1 MHSHDR
7 LLALWNALTAYVL
20 APLVVFSVVLGWPG
34 LVQLTLTLLMGIAAF
49 APQAVLART
58 RRR

>member
-7 LLALWNALTAYVL
+7 MLAFWNALAAYVL
-20 APLVVFSVVLGWPG
+20 APLVMLSVVVGWPG
-34 LVQLTLTLLMGIAAF
+34 LVQLTLALLRGIAAF
-49 APQAVLART
+49 APPVVSSRT